1 MMNEISAQS
10 RETLRSGKSL
20 PGNTDSGMIKVE
32 YDKYDEEDYEVFE
45 GNIYDFLIKE
55 INNLEQDYQEYINE
69 GKS

>member
-1 MMNEISAQS
+1 MLKVGRLCAAENLYRAY
-10 RETLRSGKSL
+10 
-20 PGNTDSGMIKVE
+20 TDSGMIKVE

-45 GNIYDFLIKE
+45 GNIYVFLIKE